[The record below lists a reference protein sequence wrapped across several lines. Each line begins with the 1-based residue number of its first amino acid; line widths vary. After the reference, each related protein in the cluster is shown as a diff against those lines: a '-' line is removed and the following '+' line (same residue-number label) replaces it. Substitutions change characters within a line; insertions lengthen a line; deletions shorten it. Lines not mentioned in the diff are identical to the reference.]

1 MGRRLAAI
9 TLVLLVSVAPPAGA
23 AGTAPGATYAKEC
36 R

>member
-1 MGRRLAAI
+1 MGWRLAAI

-23 AGTAPGATYAKEC
+23 AGTAPGARDSKEC